1 MTVSTMT
8 MFLSLLFKKHIFKE
22 LRGINKKRGEGKRI
36 LSPLMGS
43 PSSQE
48 SDMDDDKEPESDRR
62 AFTFDG
68 EVQQINLLL
77 QEEYLAVARELQTEL
92 LKFAA
97 CCSGSQQPQD
107 VSRGFLVLHRLL
119 RRLKAEY
126 KKLGNFSPPTYLDE
140 LEKWLKK
147 RTTLDKVKRDLIVKA
162 FKHNCKWFCELHS
175 RQRTLLLA
183 TKRVDSIHTAPAF

>member
-1 MTVSTMT
+1 VTVSTMT

-77 QEEYLAVARELQTEL
+77 QEEYLTVARELQTEL

-147 RTTLDKVKRDLIVKA
+147 ERHWTR
-162 FKHNCKWFCELHS
+162 
-175 RQRTLLLA
+175 
-183 TKRVDSIHTAPAF
+183 